1 MRVCSAEDID
11 VDVDAREHISGNA
24 IEMVN
29 NPSKKPWMSVKEKTD
44 EEMGPFSFS
53 DHDSFSDEDDSISDA
68 SGSTHLESAG
78 SEDALVSEEEVK
90 NKKTEGVQIQAL
102 KACIGAVNTALYSL
116 FILVCGSC
124 ETPESEEE
132 QSKNVDEGNMK
143 EVLQVKEA
151 GGNLE
156 ALLSVN
162 VEALPDDVVFPLP
175 NVYSLGLFHRTNP
188 IRVACANILTHPWF
202 ETVIQTFIF
211 LSSIALI
218 FDNPLNDPES
228 DLAQGVNTSNTSP
241 PRFSPWN

>member
-1 MRVCSAEDID
+1 MQEDDQGNFTFAEDPDGMLQYPGRKTMTSVPTLRAACVYVAEDID

-78 SEDALVSEEEVK
+78 SEDALVSEKEVK

-102 KACIGAVNTALYSL
+102 KACIGAVNTALCSL

-132 QSKNVDEGNMK
+132 QSKNVDEGNRK
-143 EVLQVKEA
+143 RCYK
-151 GGNLE
+151 
-156 ALLSVN
+156 
-162 VEALPDDVVFPLP
+162 
-175 NVYSLGLFHRTNP
+175 
-188 IRVACANILTHPWF
+188 
-202 ETVIQTFIF
+202 
-211 LSSIALI
+211 
-218 FDNPLNDPES
+218 
-228 DLAQGVNTSNTSP
+228 
-241 PRFSPWN
+241 